1 MHPKGESWGQLF
13 FVFIDDPDK
22 RIECILSKFGDDTK
36 LGSLDLPK
44 GRTTLQRDLDR
55 SALMG

>member
-36 LGSLDLPK
+36 LRSLDLPK

-55 SALMG
+55 LH